1 MLKPAATLEE
11 GGHQATRQPA
21 SYQNAKPEGAV
32 MRFAYATGSQPL
44 DGYTIKRGIGV
55 GGFGEVYFAV
65 TDAGKEVALKRIQ
78 RNLDVELRG
87 VRQCLNLKH
96 AHLIALYDIK
106 YDAEGQAWVIMEYV
120 SGESLKDVLDR
131 NPHGLP
137 PQEVRQWFDGLAAGV
152 ACLHDHGIV
161 HRDLKPGNI
170 FIDGDTV
177 KIGDYGLSKYISCS
191 RRSGQTESVGTFH
204 YMAPEIGRGVYGKEI
219 DVYALGII
227 LFEMLTGR
235 VPFEGESSQEI
246 IMKHLTAEPDLA
258 CVPEPYRQVIRRALF
273 KDPAK
278 RYANVAEMLAGL
290 NSAGRVADDK
300 SPQAKPPVRGAATT
314 ASPYYI
320 GEPLDT
326 DGMYFG
332 PVKDVIPAEIVSPHE
347 FRPASASQPEPI
359 ATAVG
364 DAWRQGRGWWRT
376 TKLNPTAKLAVLLV
390 SIFVLIANSHWLIPA
405 VTAIGCVYLI
415 YFGIRAIVLATQ
427 PTPAPVA
434 VAVATASAATPT
446 RANGPRY
453 PDRRRRW
460 QDAARQILW
469 TKSYG
474 DRMGELIGAM
484 LMSAGINAVLCLLML
499 IAAGKPLDRSI
510 ETWTFYAWFTLSSI
524 AGSWLVLTVCKFWEG
539 RDGEAFRR
547 RFVLLIA
554 GLALGLFAFS
564 LTGFLDIRLTHD
576 LVVRSPL
583 KSIAPMSF
591 YAPDGSLKLP
601 AFLVYFAAVMALPRW
616 WRQVDPLRN
625 NRLSLWAVA
634 MCALCAW
641 ICHMFWPFPQP
652 WGFLLAA
659 AISVAVQLSSPW
671 ITTAER
677 STLREQLHHA

>member
-1 MLKPAATLEE
+1 
-11 GGHQATRQPA
+11 
-21 SYQNAKPEGAV
+21 

-106 YDAEGQAWVIMEYV
+106 YDAEGQAWVVMEYV

-131 NPHGLP
+131 NPHGMP
-137 PQEVRQWFDGLAAGV
+137 PQEVRHWFDGLAAGV
-152 ACLHDHGIV
+152 TCLHNHGIV

-219 DVYALGII
+219 DIYALGII

-246 IMKHLTAEPDLA
+246 IMKHLTAEPDLSGVA
-258 CVPEPYRQVIRRALF
+258 EPYRQVIRQALF

-278 RYANVAEMLAGL
+278 RFGSVPEMQAAL
-290 NSAGRVADDK
+290 NASGRSAADK
-300 SPQAKPPVRGAATT
+300 PQHARPPVRGAAPA
-314 ASPYYI
+314 ASPYFI
-320 GEPLDT
+320 GDSLDT

-347 FRPASASQPEPI
+347 FRPARSSQPEPI
-359 ATAVG
+359 ATALG
-364 DAWRQGRGWWRT
+364 DAWQQGRGWWRT
-376 TKLNPTAKLAVLLV
+376 TKLNPTAKLVLLLV
-390 SIFVLIANSHWLIPA
+390 AIFALIANSHWLIPA
-405 VTAIGCVYLI
+405 ATAIGCVYLV
-415 YFGIRAIVLATQ
+415 YFGIRTIALAAQ
-427 PTPAPVA
+427 PAPVA
-434 VAVATASAATPT
+434 VPVAAVAASAPPPARTT
-446 RANGPRY
+446 APRQG
-453 PDRRRRW
+453 DRRRRW
-460 QDAARQILW
+460 QDAARQVLW
-469 TKSYG
+469 SKSHS
-474 DRMGELIGAM
+474 DRMGELIGA
-484 LMSAGINAVLCLLML
+484 LLLSAGINAVLCLLML

-510 ETWTFYAWFTLSSI
+510 ETWTFFTWFTLSSI
-524 AGSWLVLTVCKFWEG
+524 AGSWLVLTVSKFWEG

-547 RFVLLIA
+547 RFVMLIA

-564 LTGFLDIRLTHD
+564 LSGFLDIRLTND
-576 LVVRSPL
+576 LAVRSPL
-583 KSIAPMSF
+583 KSVAPMSF

-601 AFLVYFAAVMALPRW
+601 AFLVYFAAIMALPRW
-616 WRQVDPLRN
+616 WRQTDPLRN
-625 NRLSLWAVA
+625 SRLSLWATA

-641 ICHMFWPFPQP
+641 ICHMVWPFPQP
-652 WGFLLAA
+652 WGFLLIA
-659 AISVAVQLSSPW
+659 AISVSVQLSSPW

-677 STLREQLHHA
+677 TSLREQLHQA